1 MHNREKGIRL
11 DSLTGLRFLAMIP
24 VFLFHSSLEGIFND
38 TQADWDFLN
47 GVGTSGHVAVSYFF
61 VLSGF
66 VLTWSYRPADRARR
80 FWRRRVFRVF
90 PSHLVALVAVILLI
104 SHYADLP
111 DWKGLGAQALLLQA
125 WIPDPAYFDIGNSV
139 TWSLSVDL
147 AVYALFPLLYRLVER
162 IRPGRL
168 WAWAG
173 VGVLVVALVP
183 AVAQNFVHDDR
194 PMPLF
199 GVSIGQYWLVYFFPL
214 ARLVECLLGMLL
226 ARIVLTGRWIGW
238 MRPYVA
244 APLVVVGYWIGQ
256 QLPYLYRTSAATVI
270 PVGLLTASLAVADM
284 AGRRTVLNHRFVV
297 RLGELSFAFY
307 LLHNPV
313 LKYGHLALGAVEK
326 DGDLVGPSYGM
337 AAGIALIAAAF
348 LLSLLL
354 AWVLNVLVERP
365 AMRRWSRPRPTPFPA
380 PAPTP
385 TPTGGA
391 V

>member
-1 MHNREKGIRL
+1 MLDRQNGIRL

-38 TQADWDFLN
+38 AQADWDFLN
-47 GVGTSGHVAVSYFF
+47 GLGTSGHVAVSYFF

-66 VLTWSYRPADRARR
+66 VLTWSYRPAERPGR
-80 FWRRRVFRVF
+80 FWRRRVLRVF
-90 PSHLVALVAVILLI
+90 PNHLVALVAVILLI
-104 SHYADLP
+104 SHYGDLP

-139 TWSLSVDL
+139 TWSISVDL
-147 AVYALFPLLYRLVER
+147 AVYALFPLLYRLVSR
-162 IRPGRL
+162 VRPGLLWL
-168 WAWAG
+168 WAGAC
-173 VGVLVVALVP
+173 VLVTVLVP
-183 AVAQNFVHDDR
+183 VLAQNLVHDDR

-214 ARLVECLLGMLL
+214 ARLSECVLGMLL
-226 ARIVLTGRWIGW
+226 ARIVLTGRWITW

-244 APLVVVGYWIGQ
+244 VPLLVAGYWVGQ

-270 PVGLLTASLAVADM
+270 PIGLLTASLAAADL
-284 AGRRTVLNHRFVV
+284 AGRRTVLNHRVVV

-307 LLHNPV
+307 LVHNLV

-326 DGDLVGPSYGM
+326 DGEQVGPAYGM
-337 AAGIALIAAAF
+337 TAGIALIAAAF

-354 AWVLNVLVERP
+354 AWAMNVLVERP
-365 AMRRWSRPRPTPFPA
+365 AIQRWSRPRSVPG

-385 TPTGGA
+385 VGGA

>member
-1 MHNREKGIRL
+1 MLTRQSESRL

-24 VFLFHSSLEGIFND
+24 VFLFHSSLEGIFSD

-47 GVGTSGHVAVSYFF
+47 GVGTSGHIAVSYFF

-66 VLTWSYRPADRARR
+66 VLTWSYRQADGTGR
-80 FWRRRVFRVF
+80 FWRRRLFRIF
-90 PSHLVALVAVILLI
+90 PNHLVALAAAIVLI
-104 SHYADLP
+104 SRYADLP

-162 IRPGRL
+162 IRADLL
-168 WAWAG
+168 WFVAG
-173 VGVLVVALVP
+173 ACVLVTVLVP

-199 GVSIGQYWLVYFFPL
+199 GVSIDQYWLVYFFPL
-214 ARLVECLLGMLL
+214 ARMAECLLGMLL
-226 ARIVLTGRWIGW
+226 ARIVLTGRWITW

-244 APLVVVGYWIGQ
+244 APLVVVAYWVGQ
-256 QLPYLYRTSAATVI
+256 HLPYLYRTSAATVI
-270 PVGLLTASLAVADM
+270 PIGLLTASLAVADM
-284 AGRRTVLNHRFVV
+284 AGRRTVLNHRIVV

-307 LLHNPV
+307 LLHNLV

-337 AAGIALIAAAF
+337 PAGIALIVAAF

-354 AWVLNVLVERP
+354 AWVMNVLVERP
-365 AMRRWSRPRPTPFPA
+365 AMRRWSRPRPVPR

-385 TPTGGA
+385 VGGTA
-391 V
+391 